1 MSEIKKFVIKEIR
14 DVLREEKHKHQ
25 IKKLSSILF
34 EAVDTANMLKD
45 NPKKS
50 GIAKKVVKIA
60 EGNLIKEYH
69 KEGEGRMFKAQLL
82 SIMHNAKQIYEMIDE
97 HDEFED
103 WLQSKVTIAEDYLRA
118 IHGYMKYYNGDE
130 DMGTEFEDEIEYD
143 EKEMNFGD
151 DETEEYA
158 EFPDEAFDSEDMDDE
173 IDSDE
178 IWDDD
183 DGEAFDYFIDDEEET
198 I

>member
-1 MSEIKKFVIKEIR
+1 
-14 DVLREEKHKHQ
+14 
-25 IKKLSSILF
+25 
-34 EAVDTANMLKD
+34 
-45 NPKKS
+45 
-50 GIAKKVVKIA
+50 
-60 EGNLIKEYH
+60 
-69 KEGEGRMFKAQLL
+69 
-82 SIMHNAKQIYEMIDE
+82 MHNAKQIYEMIDE

-183 DGEAFDYFIDDEEET
+183 DGEAFDYFIEDEEET

>member
-14 DVLREEKHKHQ
+14 DVLREEKHNQ
-25 IKKLSSILF
+25 NKKLSSILF

-183 DGEAFDYFIDDEEET
+183 DGEAFDYFIEDEEET